1 MGHGHH
7 HHHHHHH
14 KMDAQEQRTERGR
27 ETRKVAA
34 VSGVVNLLLSLAQIL
49 VGLLAHSAA
58 LVADGIHSASDLL
71 SDILVWFAARHA
83 AQAPDADHPYGHGR
97 FETAAT
103 LGLGIL
109 LTLVA
114 LGIVLNGFERLFDAD
129 RPVPGGLALLVAAV
143 GIAAK
148 ESLYWYTI
156 LVARRLRSEMLRA
169 NAWHHRSD
177 AISSVVVLVGVGGA
191 VMGYSYMDAVAA
203 ILVGLMVAKIGWNLA
218 WGAMSELVDTAL
230 DEAQV
235 AEAKA
240 VIMAVDGVGS
250 VHLLRTRTHGAE
262 ASADV
267 HVQVSPH
274 LSVSEGH
281 MISQAVEDR
290 LIQLSW
296 RGGTALVWD
305 REELTEVG
313 RHHYEGEGWG
323 LCFDGHH
330 LVMSDGTSRLTFRDP
345 ETFEVVRQ
353 IRVVLRDGAVGRL
366 NELECAEGWI
376 YANVY
381 TTDWIVQIDPQS
393 GLVHELID
401 AAGLLSPEEARSAE
415 VLNGIAYN
423 PEERV
428 FYLTGKLWPKLFTV
442 RFVGAGQ
449 N

>member
-1 MGHGHH
+1 MGAGHH
-7 HHHHHHH
+7 HHHHT
-14 KMDAQEQRTERGR
+14 DAHEQRTERGR
-27 ETRKVAA
+27 ETRKVAV

-83 AQAPDADHPYGHGR
+83 AQAPDEDHPYGHGR

-114 LGIVLNGFERLFDAD
+114 LGIVVNGIERLFDAD
-129 RPVPGGLALLVAAV
+129 RPVPGGVALLVAAI
-143 GIAAK
+143 GIVAK

-177 AISSVVVLVGVGGA
+177 AISSVVVLIGVGGA
-191 VMGYSYMDAVAA
+191 VMGYSYMDAIAA
-203 ILVGLMVAKIGWNLA
+203 ILVGLMVAKIGWGLA
-218 WGAMSELVDTAL
+218 RGAMSELVDTAL
-230 DEAQV
+230 DETQV

-250 VHLLRTRTHGAE
+250 VHMLRTRTHGAE

-290 LIQLSW
+290 LIQGVEAITDVTVHIDPEDDEDVPTCRGLPMRGEAVAALRDAWQGVDAVGGDSEIRLHYLSG
-296 RGGTALVWD
+296 RIEVELILPLSRLADAEARASL
-305 REELTEVG
+305 ESALTEAANALP
-313 RHHYEGEGWG
+313 W
-323 LCFDGHH
+323 F
-330 LVMSDGTSRLTFRDP
+330 
-345 ETFEVVRQ
+345 
-353 IRVVLRDGAVGRL
+353 GRL
-366 NELECAEGWI
+366 R
-376 YANVY
+376 
-381 TTDWIVQIDPQS
+381 
-393 GLVHELID
+393 
-401 AAGLLSPEEARSAE
+401 LLY
-415 VLNGIAYN
+415 G
-423 PEERV
+423 
-428 FYLTGKLWPKLFTV
+428 
-442 RFVGAGQ
+442 
-449 N
+449 

>member
-1 MGHGHH
+1 MGAGHQHH
-7 HHHHHHH
+7 HHT
-14 KMDAQEQRTERGR
+14 DAHELRTERGR
-27 ETRKVAA
+27 ETRKVAV

-71 SDILVWFAARHA
+71 SDVLVWFAARHA
-83 AQAPDADHPYGHGR
+83 AQAPDEDHPYGHGR

-114 LGIVLNGFERLFDAD
+114 LGIVVNGFERLFDAD
-129 RPVPGGLALLVAAV
+129 RPVPGGVALLVAAI
-143 GIAAK
+143 GIVAK

-177 AISSVVVLVGVGGA
+177 AISSVVVLIGVGGA
-191 VMGYSYMDAVAA
+191 VMGYGYMDAIAA
-203 ILVGLMVAKIGWNLA
+203 ILVGLMVAKIGWSLA
-218 WGAMSELVDTAL
+218 RGAMSELVDTAL
-230 DEAQV
+230 DETQV

-250 VHLLRTRTHGAE
+250 VHMLRTRTHGAE

-290 LIQLSW
+290 LIQGVEAITDVTVHIDPEDDEDAPTCRGLPMRGDAVAALRDAW
-296 RGGTALVWD
+296 RGLDAPGSDSEIRLHYLSGRIEV
-305 REELTEVG
+305 ELI
-313 RHHYEGEGWG
+313 
-323 LCFDGHH
+323 LP
-330 LVMSDGTSRLTFRDP
+330 LSRL
-345 ETFEVVRQ
+345 
-353 IRVVLRDGAVGRL
+353 A
-366 NELECAEGWI
+366 
-376 YANVY
+376 
-381 TTDWIVQIDPQS
+381 
-393 GLVHELID
+393 D
-401 AAGLLSPEEARSAE
+401 AEARASLESA
-415 VLNGIAYN
+415 
-423 PEERV
+423 
-428 FYLTGKLWPKLFTV
+428 LTQAASTLPWFGGLRLLY
-442 RFVGAGQ
+442 G
-449 N
+449 